1 MMYRIRHQTRYEY
14 SEPTA
19 VSYNEIRLCPR
30 NLVHQ
35 TLINKTIVVDPA
47 PAELSERI
55 DYFGNPTWHLAI
67 DQPHAAMDVLVE
79 STVRIEKSVPPTDLS
94 RPPAWESARDQL
106 LSVAGPDI
114 MAACEFTLDS
124 PLIKVA
130 APLEAYARLSFGPRR
145 ALMEA
150 VFNLM
155 GRIHRDF
162 EFTPGVTNIATPL
175 LQVLEHRK
183 GVCQD
188 FAQLAIGC
196 LRSMGLAA
204 RYVSGYIETL
214 PPPGNRK
221 LKGADASHAWFS
233 VYVPGHGWL
242 DFDPTNNQLP
252 SDQHIVVAVGR
263 DFSDVTPI
271 KGVIFSAGRH
281 LLSVSVDTER
291 MAPVPPPRQAQE
303 G

>member
-1 MMYRIRHQTRYEY
+1 MIYRIRHQTRYEY

-35 TLINKTIVVDPA
+35 TLIGKTIVVDPK
-47 PAELSERI
+47 PAELSERV
-55 DYFGNPTWHLAI
+55 DYFGNPTWYLAI

-79 STVRIEKSVPPTDLS
+79 STVSVDRFVRPTDLS
-94 RPPAWESARDQL
+94 QPPAWETARDQL
-106 LSVAGPDI
+106 QSIAGPDI
-114 MAACEFTLDS
+114 IAACEFTLDS
-124 PLIKVA
+124 PLIKA
-130 APLEAYARLSFGPRR
+130 DAHLTAYARLSFGPHR

-150 VFNLM
+150 VGDLM
-155 GRIHRDF
+155 GRIHREF
-162 EFTPGVTNIATPL
+162 EFKPGFTNITTPL
-175 LQVLEHRK
+175 ALVLEHRK

-188 FAQLAIGC
+188 FAHLAIGC

-214 PPPGNRK
+214 PPPGHLK

-233 VYVPGHGWL
+233 VYIPGHGWL

-252 SDQHIVVAVGR
+252 ADQHIVVAIGR

-291 MAPVPPPRQAQE
+291 IAQMPPPKQAEE

>member
-1 MMYRIRHQTRYEY
+1 MIYRIRHQTRYEY

-35 TLINKTIVVDPA
+35 TLIGKTIAVDPK
-47 PAELSERI
+47 PAELSERV
-55 DYFGNPTWHLAI
+55 DYFGNPTWYLAI
-67 DQPHAAMDVLVE
+67 DQPHAAMQIVVE
-79 STVRIEKSVPPTDLS
+79 STVRIERSLLPTDRS
-94 RPPAWESARDQL
+94 RSPAWETACDRLQ
-106 LSVAGPDI
+106 SVAGPDI
-114 MAACEFTLDS
+114 IAAGEFTLDS
-124 PLIKVA
+124 PLIKA
-130 APLEAYARLSFGPRR
+130 DAKLGAYARPSFSPRR

-150 VFNLM
+150 VGDLM
-155 GRIHRDF
+155 GRIHREF
-162 EFTPGVTNIATPL
+162 EFKPGFTNITTPL
-175 LQVLEHRK
+175 AQVLEHRK

-188 FAQLAIGC
+188 FAHLAIGC

-214 PPPGNRK
+214 PPPGHLK

-233 VYVPGHGWL
+233 VYIPGHGWL

-252 SDQHIVVAVGR
+252 ADQHIVVAIGR

-291 MAPVPPPRQAQE
+291 IAQMPPPKQAEE

>member
-1 MMYRIRHQTRYEY
+1 MIYRIRHRTRYEY
-14 SEPTA
+14 SEPTS
-19 VSYNEIRLCPR
+19 VSYHEIRLCPR
-30 NLVHQ
+30 DLEHQ
-35 TLINKTIVVDPA
+35 TLIDKTILVDPE
-47 PAELSERI
+47 PAELSERC
-55 DYFGNPTWHLAI
+55 DYFGNPTWYLAI

-79 STVRIEKSVPPTDLS
+79 STVRIE
-94 RPPAWESARDQL
+94 RPMLQANLARSPAWETACDQL
-106 LSVAGPDI
+106 QSVAGPDI
-114 MAACEFTLDS
+114 IAAGEFTLDS
-124 PLIKVA
+124 PLIKA
-130 APLEAYARLSFGPRR
+130 DDQLAAYACLSFGPQR
-145 ALMEA
+145 AIMEA
-150 VFNLM
+150 VDDLM

-162 EFTPGVTNIATPL
+162 EFKPGFTNIATPL

-214 PPPGNRK
+214 PPPGKTK

-233 VYVPGHGWL
+233 VYIPGHGWL

-252 SDQHIVVAVGR
+252 SDQHIVVAIGR

-291 MAPVPPPRQAQE
+291 IAQMPPPKQAE
-303 G
+303 KG